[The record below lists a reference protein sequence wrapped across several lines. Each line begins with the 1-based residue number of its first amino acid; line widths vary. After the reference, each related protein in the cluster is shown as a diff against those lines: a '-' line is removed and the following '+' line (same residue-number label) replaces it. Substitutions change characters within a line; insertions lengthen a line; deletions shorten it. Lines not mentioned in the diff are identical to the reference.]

1 MASDRIS
8 RRPPTVQEVA
18 KAAGVSKATAARVLG
33 GYGAASAEVRARVQQ
48 VAEALGYQPNDI
60 ARSMSTGRSGTI
72 GVVVGDIQNPYFG
85 QAVRGV
91 SDAAKDLGLQVI
103 LANSAEDS
111 GEERAAVDVLMR
123 KQIDGLIVAPAAAGD
138 LGHLQDFLRAGR
150 PLVLIDRSAPA
161 LAVDTVTMNDHAA
174 AREAT
179 EQLLALGHRRLAY
192 LTATR
197 LEAPAYTPAV
207 PLDISTVTDRIAG
220 FAAALTAAGIGDP
233 YAAVE
238 FGIGGAGREAR
249 LRRLLRG
256 ARRPTAI
263 LASDS
268 LIALDVLRAAR
279 QAGLGIPADLS
290 LITFHDAD
298 WTSAVSPAISVI
310 AQPAY
315 ELGRE
320 AARLLGA
327 RLGGEVGAA
336 LRTEL
341 PMRLILRDSVAPP
354 PPLARPRRRLLAEA
368 AEKG

>member
-1 MASDRIS
+1 MASDRVS

-33 GYGAASAEVRARVQQ
+33 GYGAVGGGVRARVQLA
-48 VAEALGYQPNDI
+48 AEALGYQPNEI

-85 QAVRGV
+85 LAVRGV

-111 GEERAAVDVLMR
+111 REERAAVDVLMR

-138 LGHLQDFLRAGR
+138 IGHLRDFLHAGR
-150 PLVLIDRSAPA
+150 PLVLIDRSVPA
-161 LAVDTVTMNDHAA
+161 LSVDTVTMNDAAA

-179 EQLLALGHRRLAY
+179 ERLLALGHRRLAY

-197 LEAPAYTPAV
+197 LDAPAYAPSV
-207 PLDISTVTDRIAG
+207 LLDLSTVSSRIAG
-220 FAAALTAAGIGDP
+220 FAEALLDAGLSDP

-238 FGIGGAGREAR
+238 FGLGGAGRELR
-249 LRRLLRG
+249 LSSLLHSR
-256 ARRPTAI
+256 RRPTAI

-279 QAGLGIPADLS
+279 AAGLSIPRDLS
-290 LITFHDAD
+290 LVTFHDAD

-315 ELGRE
+315 QLGQE
-320 AARLLGA
+320 AVRLLGSRFA
-327 RLGGEVGAA
+327 GEVGAA
-336 LRTEL
+336 RRLEL
-341 PMRLILRDSVAPP
+341 PMRLILRESVAPP
-354 PPLARPRRRLLAEA
+354 QPQPHPLATAGELE
-368 AEKG
+368 